1 MMNEPHYQVT
11 EGTLD
16 ALRDVR
22 GELQGQRHA
31 THHERAAILD
41 RMKALEEA
49 RVEDARMITHA
60 VASIDENNVL
70 LRQVRALLTS
80 LSSPQ
85 APSTRLSSRS
95 AQPQQELLRVPS
107 NVGASASTGIQQS
120 ALHNR
125 SSVSSRPGANTG
137 LHHRMLHSP
146 SGSVYPPLEDDERRA
161 MEDEEDQ
168 LMEEAPDS
176 PK

>member
-41 RMKALEEA
+41 RMKALEQA
-49 RVEDARMITHA
+49 RVEDARMITRA

-80 LSSPQ
+80 LIAPQ
-85 APSTRLSSRS
+85 APSTRLPSRS

-107 NVGASASTGIQQS
+107 NVGASTSTGIQQS

-125 SSVSSRPGANTG
+125 SSVSSRPGASTG
-137 LHHRMLHSP
+137 LLRMVHSP
-146 SGSVYPPLEDDERRA
+146 PGSVYTPLEDDERRA

-168 LMEEAPDS
+168 LMEDAPAS
-176 PK
+176 PT